1 MKSSQEVRD
10 GGCEGS
16 LAIEKMI
23 LIFIARS
30 KV

>member
-10 GGCEGS
+10 GRCEGS

-23 LIFIARS
+23 LIIIARS